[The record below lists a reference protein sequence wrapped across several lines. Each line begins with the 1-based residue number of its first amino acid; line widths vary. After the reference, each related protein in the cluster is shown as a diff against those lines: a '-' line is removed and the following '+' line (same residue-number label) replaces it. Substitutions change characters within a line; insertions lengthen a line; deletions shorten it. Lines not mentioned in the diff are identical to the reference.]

1 MHIPDGFLSLPIAL
15 ITWIIALAVIG
26 YSLWQLRDIDER
38 QLSYMGVL
46 GAVIFGAQMLNFPV
60 ASGTSGHLGGGALA
74 ALIVG
79 PFASVIVLTVVL
91 VIQALLFAD
100 GGVTALGAN
109 VLNMGIIGAFVG
121 YYAKEILMSVRE
133 DDVMFYVAAFVAG
146 FLGLFISAIAAAI
159 ELGLSG
165 AFDMESTL
173 IAMALYHLIIGI
185 GEGAITAAIMAYLAQ
200 VDFPVGLPSKEF
212 PAEIVGTPP
221 QLPG

>member
-1 MHIPDGFLSLPIAL
+1 LHIPDGFLSAPIAI
-15 ITWIIALAVIG
+15 ITWIVALVIIA

-46 GAVIFGAQMLNFPV
+46 GAVIFGAQMLNFPI

-91 VIQALLFAD
+91 VIQAFLFAD

-121 YYAKEILMSVRE
+121 YYTKEGLMAIRN
-133 DDVMFYVAAFVAG
+133 DDIMFYIAAFLAG
-146 FLGLFISAIAAAI
+146 FLGLFVAAIAAAI

-165 AFDMESTL
+165 TFDMTSAL
-173 IAMALYHLIIGI
+173 IAMGVYHFIIGI
-185 GEGAITAAIMAYLAQ
+185 GEGAITAAVMAYLAQ
-200 VDFPVGLPSKEF
+200 VEFPVGLPSKGL
-212 PAEIVGTPP
+212 PVEIVGTPP
-221 QLPG
+221 QLFG